1 MMIANK
7 SPMGPYSI
15 DRNVFRR
22 YSGLSLPRHVSYPMP
37 TWWQDMNG
45 ADAQA
50 MYDKGSALRPGY
62 DLSLYVHIPFCER
75 LCKFCAC
82 NRVILG
88 DDHDKVRPQVD
99 RYLAALEQ
107 EIRGLADNLGTKR
120 PLRQIHWGGGSPTYL
135 DPDQMERIH
144 AAIAGAFAIADGAEI
159 AMEIDPRTVTREKLE
174 TLKRLG
180 FNRLSTGVQDF
191 DEATQAHVR
200 RIQPFEMVRD
210 FVTTCRELGFPS
222 VNFDLIYGMPFQTPE
237 TIRATV
243 EQTIALSPDRIAF
256 YHYAQIPDKIAT
268 QRGMDLTRLPD
279 SESKLDMFLI
289 GLALFESAGYDFIGL
304 DHFAKADE
312 SLARSVEDH
321 TVQRNFQGM
330 TTGGDLS
337 LFGVGCSS
345 ISQVREIGF
354 LQNDKNVETY
364 VAKIESGQ
372 SPIDRGKWFTRDDN
386 IRQAVLGS
394 LYCLASLRPSAIEEQ
409 FGIDFAEYF
418 RREIDVMHELA
429 ADGLV
434 TVDADNT
441 IKVTKPLGRV
451 LLRNIAAVFDAYLDK
466 EAYCK
471 GERANFSVNA

>member
-1 MMIANK
+1 MIANQ
-7 SPMGPYSI
+7 SPTGPYTV
-15 DRNVFRR
+15 DREVFRR

-37 TWWQDMNG
+37 TWWQEMDG
-45 ADAQA
+45 AEAQK
-50 MYDKGSALRPGY
+50 MYDTGKAQSPGY

-88 DDHDKVRPQVD
+88 DDHEKVRPQVE
-99 RYLAALEQ
+99 RYLAAVES
-107 EIRGLADNLGTKR
+107 EIRRLADSLGKDR

-135 DPDQMERIH
+135 DPCQMERIH
-144 AAIAGAFAIADGAEI
+144 ATIADAFAIHPDAEI
-159 AMEIDPRTVTREKLE
+159 AMEIDPRTCSREKLE

-191 DEATQAHVR
+191 DETTQAHVR
-200 RIQPFEMVRD
+200 RIQPFDMIRE
-210 FVTTCRELGFPS
+210 FVDTCRELGFPS
-222 VNFDLIYGMPFQTPE
+222 VNFDLIYGMPYQTPE
-237 TIRATV
+237 TIRTTV
-243 EQTIALSPDRIAF
+243 EQTITLGPDRIAF

-279 SESKLDMFLI
+279 SETKLQMFLI
-289 GLALFESAGYDFIGL
+289 GLELFENAGYEFIGL
-304 DHFAKADE
+304 DHFSKSEE
-312 SLARSVEDH
+312 SLARSIADK

-354 LQNDKNVETY
+354 LQNDKNVDGY
-364 VAKIESGQ
+364 VATLESGR

-394 LYCLASLRPSAIEEQ
+394 LYCLAELHPTAIEAQ

-418 RREIDVMHELA
+418 EREIGVMHELA
-429 ADGLV
+429 RDGLV
-434 TVDADNT
+434 TIGPDNS

-451 LLRNIAAVFDAYLDK
+451 LLRNIAAVFDAYLDQ

-471 GERANFSVNA
+471 GERENFSVNA